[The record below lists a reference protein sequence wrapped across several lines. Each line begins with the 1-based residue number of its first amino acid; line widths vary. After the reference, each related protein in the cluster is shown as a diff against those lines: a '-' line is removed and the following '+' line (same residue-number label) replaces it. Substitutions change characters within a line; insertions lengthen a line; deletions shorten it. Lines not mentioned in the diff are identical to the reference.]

1 MPPSE
6 AADPADRRAQVGD
19 IALRYRDEGAG
30 PVLVL
35 IHGVGSRLESWN
47 EVVAALGGRFRTV
60 RMDLRGHGGSDKPAG
75 PYSLDDFV
83 GDIAGLLDHLG
94 IARCH
99 LAGFSLGGLIA
110 QGFALAHPDRLDR
123 LVLLST
129 VAGRTE
135 EERRRVEERLEVV
148 DKGLPGDH
156 FRNSLSRWFTDA
168 YLAAN
173 PEVIARAEAGN
184 KANDPKAYAA
194 AYRVLA
200 TNDLADRLHRVSAPT
215 LVATGEFDVGSNTRM
230 ARLMHERIPGSRLH
244 IFPGMKHSILAEVPG
259 DVAGLMSGFLSEGA
273 GA

>member
-1 MPPSE
+1 MPPAE
-6 AADPADRRAQVGD
+6 GADAADRYATLGGLR
-19 IALRYRDEGAG
+19 LRYRDEGQG
-30 PVLVL
+30 PALMLV
-35 IHGVGSRLESWN
+35 HGVGSRLESWDG
-47 EVVAALGGRFRTV
+47 VIAALGGRYRTV
-60 RMDLRGHGGSDKPAG
+60 RLDLRGHGLSDKPAG
-75 PYSLDDFV
+75 PYSLGDFV
-83 GDIAGLLDHLG
+83 GDVTGLLDHLG

-110 QGFALAHPDRLDR
+110 QGFALSHPGRLDH

-129 VAGRTE
+129 VAGRTD
-135 EERRRVEERLEVV
+135 EERARVADRLVVV

-173 PEVIARAEAGN
+173 PDVIARAEAGN

-200 TNDLADRLHRVSAPT
+200 TSDLADRLHEVTAPT

-230 ARLMHERIPGSRLH
+230 ARLMHERIAGSRLH

-259 DVAGLMSGFLSEGA
+259 DVAAQMHGFFTA
-273 GA
+273 

>member
-1 MPPSE
+1 MS
-6 AADPADRRAQVGD
+6 DNDRRATVGSLS
-19 IALRYRDEGAG
+19 LRYRDEGSG

-35 IHGVGSRLESWN
+35 IHGVGSRLEAWD
-47 EVVAALGGRFRTV
+47 EIVDALGGRYRTV
-60 RMDLRGHGGSDKPAG
+60 RLDQRGHGLSDKPAG
-75 PYSLDDFV
+75 PYSLADMV
-83 GDIAGLLDHLG
+83 GDVAGLLDVLG

-110 QGFALAHPDRLDR
+110 QGFALDHPGRLDR

-129 VAGRTE
+129 IAGRTE
-135 EERRRVEERLEVV
+135 EERARVAERLEVV

-173 PEVIARAEAGN
+173 PEVIARAEAAN

-200 TNDLADRLHRVSAPT
+200 TYDLADRLHEITAPT

-230 ARLMHERIPGSRLH
+230 AHLMHERIAGSQLH
-244 IFPGMKHSILAEVPG
+244 IFPGMKHSILAEIPG
-259 DVAGLMSGFLSEGA
+259 EVAGLMDRFLREGA
-273 GA
+273 

>member
-1 MPPSE
+1 MSGE
-6 AADPADRRAQVGD
+6 DRYAEVGGLR
-19 IALRYRDEGAG
+19 LRYRDEGEG

-35 IHGVGSRLESWN
+35 VHGVGSRLEAWDA
-47 EVVAALGGRFRTV
+47 VVGALGGRYRTI
-60 RMDLRGHGGSDKPAG
+60 RLDQRGHGLSDKPAG
-75 PYSLDDFV
+75 PYSLEGMV
-83 GDIAGLLDHLG
+83 GDVAGLLDTLSVP
-94 IARCH
+94 RCH

-110 QGFALAHPDRLDR
+110 QGFALDHPGRLDR

-129 VAGRTE
+129 IAGRTP
-135 EERRRVEERLEVV
+135 EERERVAARLEVV

-156 FRNSLSRWFTDA
+156 FRNSLTRWFTDA

-173 PEVIARAEAGN
+173 PEVIARAEAAN

-200 TNDLADRLHRVSAPT
+200 TYDLADRLHEITAPT

-230 ARLMHERIPGSRLH
+230 AHLMHERIAGSHLH

-259 DVAGLMSGFLSEGA
+259 DVAAVMGEFLA
-273 GA
+273 V